1 MTASLLPPARTATE
15 EAFEQATARIGGT
28 DVPVDRVVR
37 PETCPEALL
46 PWLAW
51 ALSVDVWDAAWPEET
66 RRRSIAEAIPLHRTK
81 GSVASVRRALR
92 GAGYGYGEAILIE
105 NWAPTLHDAAVDHD
119 GAVDH
124 VGGDHWAEYRLV
136 LSRPVTIRQA
146 AQVRAILAATAP
158 ARCHL
163 KLMDFVE
170 VAHLHDA
177 QIVHDGVFAHGAS

>member
-15 EAFEQATARIGGT
+15 EALEQATARIGGT
-28 DVPVDRVVR
+28 EVPVDRVMR
-37 PETCPEALL
+37 PETCPEPLL

-51 ALSVDVWDAAWPEET
+51 ALSVDVWDAGWSEEAK
-66 RRRSIAEAIPLHRTK
+66 RRSIAEAIPLHRTK
-81 GSVASVRRALR
+81 GAVTSVRRALR
-92 GAGYGYGEAILIE
+92 GAGYGEAILIE
-105 NWAPTLHDAAVDHD
+105 NWSERHYD
-119 GAVDH
+119 GTRPRDGSVNRQR
-124 VGGDHWAEYRLV
+124 GDHWAEYRLI

-177 QIVHDGVFAHGAS
+177 RIVHDGVYAHGAS